1 MMLSQQYILM
11 YNHILYLAQCSVSQP
26 ILVPAPLVDF
36 KKSHA
41 PFPIANVF
49 KF

>member
-1 MMLSQQYILM
+1 MPSQQYILM
-11 YNHILYLAQCSVSQP
+11 YNHILYLTQCSAVQP
-26 ILVPAPLVDF
+26 ILVHAFLVDF

-41 PFPIANVF
+41 PPPIANVF